1 MLLFFSLLLGQAFA
15 APTTEEMVGTLQTID
30 DRQTNN
36 GDYTSL
42 VFIEQKESGKAD
54 LVYQA
59 VVYRRDA
66 DDKLVIRS

>member
-1 MLLFFSLLLGQAFA
+1 MLLFLLASLARRFA

-42 VFIEQKESGKAD
+42 VFIEQKDPERPTSCTRPWCTA
-54 LVYQA
+54 A
-59 VVYRRDA
+59 TPTT
-66 DDKLVIRS
+66 SS